1 LLSAILELA
10 LDVLSEVAAALLPA
24 GREKLNEWRRS
35 DSPQLRIIGLLAI
48 LLGIALVAAIVAVV
62 LAFI

>member
-1 LLSAILELA
+1 
-10 LDVLSEVAAALLPA
+10 LSEVAAALLPA
-24 GREKLNEWRRS
+24 GREKLDEWRRS